1 MGTGCSASSS
11 SPRCHMCPYPVITSP
26 APPSLGISPP
36 KLLLYPSSP
45 LPWHPSLSSIAHSV
59 PCPTLELSRSFQE
72 RSGLGPS
79 PALLEQRDVKM
90 SGEVAAS
97 AGDIG
102 PAAPGQSS
110 GLCALASA
118 CKEAVDPHTEGERPA
133 LLVAPNACVNV
144 SAFVLNTPVLTG
156 LS

>member
-11 SPRCHMCPYPVITSP
+11 SPKRHFCPYPIITSP

-36 KLLLYPSSP
+36 KLLVYHSSP
-45 LPWHPSLSSIAHSV
+45 LPWHPSLSSIVHRGS
-59 PCPTLELSRSFQE
+59 CPSLELSRSFQE
-72 RSGLGPS
+72 RSGPGTS

-97 AGDIG
+97 SGNIG

-118 CKEAVDPHTEGERPA
+118 CKEAVQPHTEGERPG
-133 LLVAPNACVNV
+133 LLIAPDAHNV
-144 SAFVLNTPVLTG
+144 SAFVLNTPVLAG